1 MTSGTVGGQVG
12 NAVGNFFERKY
23 GKKKAKLIEAG
34 AGFVVATFFVFVYL
48 FLYIPISMNDIKEIS
63 FSLKNVEQLG
73 SSKEKGTI
81 VLTSK
86 DDIEAR
92 LSSNLWKTKSS
103 PSEILSEL
111 KNTETITLFVEI
123 ADESNVFGLKTGNL
137 IIEPEDVI
145 NVHNDGRKWLLY
157 LFIFFYVIS
166 VAELIWAFNIKEIKS

>member
-23 GKKKAKLIEAG
+23 GKKKAKFIEAG
-34 AGFVVATFFVFVYL
+34 AGLAVATFLVYVYL
-48 FLYIPISMNDIKEIS
+48 FLYIPIAMNDIKKIT

-81 VLTSK
+81 VLTSTDGK
-86 DDIEAR
+86 EVR
-92 LSSNLWKTKSS
+92 LSSDLWKTKSS
-103 PSEILSEL
+103 ASKILNEL
-111 KNTETITLFVEI
+111 KNIKTIILYVEI

-137 IIEPEDVI
+137 IIEPADVI

-166 VAELIWAFNIKEIKS
+166 FAELIWALSIKQIK